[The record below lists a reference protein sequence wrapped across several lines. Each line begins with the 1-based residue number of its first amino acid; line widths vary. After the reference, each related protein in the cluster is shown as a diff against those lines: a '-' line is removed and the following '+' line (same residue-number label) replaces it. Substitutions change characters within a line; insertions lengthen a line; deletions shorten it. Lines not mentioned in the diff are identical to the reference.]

1 MALEIC
7 AFFCPFKTEQNLFFI
22 SIMAKMTFH
31 CNIGSLF
38 IILFKLALKQKQSS
52 KTHRKL
58 FYMQRCAQRAA
69 CMQLVLWHYFICSL

>member
-52 KTHRKL
+52 KTQEIIL
-58 FYMQRCAQRAA
+58 YAA
-69 CMQLVLWHYFICSL
+69 VCSKGSMYAA